1 MLHMLY
7 CSVFSVNR
15 CLQLDHVN
23 TCAGGFD
30 YLRDTA
36 EKDAD
41 TLSDKLWNPT
51 SRTEFGLLH
60 IVSLINA
67 ENE

>member
-1 MLHMLY
+1 
-7 CSVFSVNR
+7 
-15 CLQLDHVN
+15 LQLDHVN